1 MITQNSKLK
10 VQNYNSKRKAD
21 KFLVLSCG
29 FALCALS
36 FAFIARAAPLFPPQG
51 QVQLILSPE
60 FPEPNQAVTVTAQSF
75 SFDSDATFLSWTY
88 NGKNVASGKGVTSYS
103 FNTGPAGSLHRVSVT
118 ASAKGATFSDT
129 LTFRVSD
136 ILLTWEA
143 QTYTPPGYRGRA
155 LPTSGSLVRVHAFP
169 KIFVSATQTANPEN
183 LIYQW
188 KLDDT
193 DARDQ
198 SGRGKKSFSFRVANG
213 KGVTHRVSVIAT
225 SEDKSTA
232 AFAKVDVRVEDPLIL
247 FYEDKTL
254 EGPRY
259 ERARAQFSVASGEE
273 LRLRAE
279 PFFFLAGSVEA
290 LFYQW
295 RVNGRL
301 IGDTSKP
308 RQFLFRTERGS
319 RGSHH
324 VSLDTENQF
333 QLFQRGS
340 GSVVINVQ

>member
-1 MITQNSKLK
+1 MK
-10 VQNYNSKRKAD
+10 
-21 KFLVLSCG
+21 KFI
-29 FALCALS
+29 
-36 FAFIARAAPLFPPQG
+36 FIFIFPLAICYMLHATNVAHAAPLFPPQG
-51 QVQLILSPE
+51 QVQLVLSPE
-60 FPEPNQAVTVTAQSF
+60 FPEPNQAVIVSAQSS
-75 SFDSDATFLSWTY
+75 SFDPDATFLSWTY

-103 FNTGPAGSLHRVSVT
+103 FNAGPAGSLHRVIVS
-118 ASAKGATFSDT
+118 ASAKGVTFSDT
-129 LTFRVSD
+129 LTFRVPD
-136 ILLTWEA
+136 LLLAWEA

-169 KIFVSATQTANPEN
+169 EIFASATQTINPEN

-188 KLDDT
+188 KIDDT

-213 KGVTHRVSVIAT
+213 KGVTHRVSVTVT
-225 SEDKSTA
+225 SEDKSAA
-232 AFAKVDVRVEDPLIL
+232 AFAMVDVRLEDPLIL

-259 ERARAQFSVASGEE
+259 ESASARFSVASGEE

-279 PFFFLAGSVEA
+279 PFFFLAGSIDT
-290 LFYQW
+290 LSYQW
-295 RVNGRL
+295 HVNGRL
-301 IGDTSKP
+301 LEAISKP

-319 RGSHH
+319 SGSHH
-324 VSLDTENQF
+324 VSLDIENER

-340 GSVVINVQ
+340 GSVSINVQ

>member
-1 MITQNSKLK
+1 MKKYI
-10 VQNYNSKRKAD
+10 
-21 KFLVLSCG
+21 
-29 FALCALS
+29 
-36 FAFIARAAPLFPPQG
+36 FIFSLATCYMLHATNVTHAAPLFPLQG

-60 FPEPNQAVTVTAQSF
+60 FPEPNQSVTVTARSF
-75 SFDSDATFLSWTY
+75 SFDPDATFLSWTH

-103 FNTGPAGSLHRVSVT
+103 FNTGPAGSLHRVSVSV
-118 ASAKGATFSDT
+118 SAKGATFSDT
-129 LTFRVSD
+129 LTFRVPD
-136 ILLTWEA
+136 LLLAWEA

-169 KIFVSATQTANPEN
+169 EIFASATQTANPEN

-188 KLDDT
+188 KIDDT

-198 SGRGKKSFSFRVANG
+198 SGRGKKSFSFRAANG
-213 KGVTHRVSVIAT
+213 KGVTHLVSVIVT
-225 SEDKSTA
+225 SEDKSAA
-232 AFAKVDVRVEDPLIL
+232 AFAKVDVRLEDPHIL

-259 ERARAQFSVASGEE
+259 ESASARFSVASGEE

-279 PFFFLAGSVEA
+279 PFFFLAGSIEA
-290 LFYQW
+290 LSYQW
-295 RVNGRL
+295 RVDGRL
-301 IGDTSKP
+301 IGGASKP

-319 RGSHH
+319 SGFHR
-324 VSLDTENQF
+324 VSLDIENER

-340 GSVVINVQ
+340 GDVIIEVQ